1 MGCCWLLLGLE
12 GYWPLR
18 LPVVGSCEPLA
29 WPCHAAVTQLP
40 LCQGDGVPCC
50 EQKDSTV

>member
-1 MGCCWLLLGLE
+1 MGCGWLLLRLRGHQ
-12 GYWPLR
+12 PLC

-29 WPCHAAVTQLP
+29 SPCYAAVTQLP

-50 EQKDSTV
+50 EQKDSAV